1 MNFSKVN
8 IQDLQ
13 LDHSIEV
20 DPSTGRAT
28 SVVAVPLPDGRN
40 GLTPTLSLSYSSSS
54 RNSALGIGWNL
65 NGLPFVSVDT
75 TKGLPQY
82 DGKDKYAFN
91 GTSILEPQRIKDGSV
106 WKPRVDETAD
116 FYIHYYRLKIEASF
130 TRFEKWVRKSDGQI
144 HWRTRSKDNVLSI
157 YGHDSSGITKIF
169 DPKKSHKVFT
179 WLLEVQYDNL
189 GNSVQYLYK
198 KEDGN
203 DINAALPYESSR
215 LKHFKEEGFSQRYP
229 YKILYGNTRPSLADT
244 PNSVDNKWLYEVVF
258 DYGQLE
264 NRPYTN
270 TEPQNGREWKSRLDP
285 FSIYTPGF
293 EIRTYRLCKRILI
306 YHHFDELAAASS
318 LTGIFTCDFNEE
330 STGTTLA
337 RVSYTGVR
345 KDLLTGVYSEKKL
358 PELSFAYSQPQLG
371 RSFNNVTRN
380 TLANVPEGFNH
391 PQTRW
396 IDLFGEGI
404 PGILTESAATW
415 YYKQNCGGGEF
426 GKQSTVIQKPS
437 QNLGTYALGD
447 FDNDGN
453 LNLFSLQ
460 GRQAGYYE
468 YNRDR
473 EQWSG
478 FKPFKSIPQVGHT
491 KLLDIDADGLADLVV
506 ECDDR
511 IICYPFK
518 GKEGFEKPFEFAKPR
533 SHRGEY
539 APTLGDKLSLDY
551 FMADMTGDGLPDQVR
566 ITNGQVVYYPNLG
579 NGHFGQ
585 GVLMENAPVI
595 DFDNAFDAS
604 RIRLYDLDGSGT
616 TDIVYIANGEL
627 RCWHNASGNKFIEG
641 VTVRGLPYI
650 DNISSAVILD
660 LLGEGTPCLVWSNSL
675 TSFQQNAVQYLE
687 LTNGVKPRLLIS
699 LKNGMGNE
707 VQIEYGHSSAHYLI
721 AKESDSPWISKIP
734 HHFTVADKK
743 VVLDHIT
750 NTRFETQFKYRDGHY
765 DDNERTFVVFG
776 LVEQY
781 DTALFA
787 NVSDTQDPT
796 HAQPRYVKTW
806 LHNGVFGWDERR
818 SKQYYQGDSLQ
829 PLLLA
834 QFFEQPD
841 ALDSEEFAQG
851 YHCLAGKI
859 LRQEIYAADFQGI
872 PEDHPYQINQT
883 GYCIRRLQ
891 PKGPSSDSCFY
902 GYQTESL
909 SIAYEKNPGDPKISH
924 HLSLLVNNYGDIEK
938 EVSIAYARRSTAPG
952 RLPAQ
957 SRDYITAASHRFALT
972 DGLNQYRTGTLYET
986 LDYEINHLAHDIN
999 DLVSYR
1005 QTQNA
1010 FDGLIGG
1017 AVSFDQPL
1025 SHGGASTARLLS
1037 WNRTLFWSSALDA
1050 VLPLGQTG
1058 SVLLAHHEETA
1069 CFNDKVITNTYSAR
1083 VLPSMLS
1090 STEEGH
1096 YIPKDGYWWQ
1106 HTAVSYF
1113 DGARSFF
1120 SLNRVERQAGQAT
1133 VYKYDPYFLN
1143 VVEITDPLG
1152 NVTRGEIDY
1161 NNVEPFRL
1169 IDPNDNVSEVLYDA
1183 LGVTVV
1189 TSYQGTVL
1197 GDGGAVHKYGNGL
1210 VKDYTRRNDETFDN
1224 ILNNPGQFLQ
1234 EAATFSFYDCDA
1246 WLREGKPLT
1255 SIQLTRENLIHN
1267 GKGGTDHS
1275 TRLQVEL
1282 GYQDGFGRI
1291 IQSKRKV
1298 EDGPA
1303 IHRQP
1308 DGNVVLDAS
1317 GVPELAHTSNRWLV
1331 TGHIV
1336 YNNKVQPVRQFEPFY
1351 SSAFAF
1357 ESDAVLARYGVA
1369 TQNYYDALGRVH
1381 RTDFPNKTFTEVKF
1395 SAWDVQSFDQNDT
1408 VDRSLYRVFREFQ
1421 PPTSPERMALDRSL
1435 AHKDTPD
1442 SVQLDPLG
1450 REIVV
1455 IKTNN
1460 DGTIRKI
1467 EHTYDINGNVA
1478 EITDARGLK
1487 AFQYKRDMLGRQLYE
1502 KSIDAGEK
1510 WSFHTNLDQTI
1521 HLWDSRNVHQ
1531 KTHYDPL
1538 GRVLTVRVD
1547 GALGLNQ
1554 ITERFVYG
1562 EDASV
1567 TSAKEKNLRGALVKH
1582 YDQAGI
1588 QELLVAFPGGIPSK
1602 TERQLLAQFTTEP
1615 NWDNPASVAL
1625 AAERYASE
1633 YAYDAL
1639 GRPVEQKLP
1648 DHTTRKYIFNQ
1659 GGGVQK
1665 VLVSTSDGVLN
1676 EMEVLKATT
1685 YDAKGLRQSALLGNN
1700 VEVGYTYDTE
1710 TFRMNR
1716 LRARRT
1722 SGVARLYQD
1731 IHYTYDPVG
1740 NLIHCVD
1747 EAQQP
1752 AAANP
1757 KVLEGLNVSAHSE
1770 FTYDAFYQLI
1780 EAKGRVHQVLLQH
1793 DYADRSRDNGLPA
1806 DWGQG
1811 TRHITLNN
1819 GASVERYTRSYQ
1831 YDLASNIKSIRH
1843 QGASQT
1849 WNTQI
1854 WTSATSN
1861 RSMPQFDLNGAEI
1874 SNPESHFDANGNC
1887 IAMPHLR
1894 SLKWNYRNNISKAVV
1909 IDRSAEG
1916 KPNDEEYYVYGG
1928 DGMRVRKIAQR
1939 VIDVANATIELTE
1952 KIYLDGCEIK
1962 RTTRGGTEV
1971 LKRFTS
1977 QISDGTNNLALIH
1990 AWQTDSQALETDDVT
2005 QKKIHYQLSNHLGSV
2020 SLELDGNGDVIT
2032 YEEYFPY
2039 GGTAFVAGRNRR
2051 DIDLKDYRYCG
2062 RERDGVTGFYYFGF
2076 RYYAHWMGGWL
2087 SPDPVGPEDS
2097 ENLYL
2102 YVHNNPINLVDPNGL
2117 QSTDATT
2124 AINDLLGRY
2133 HFTEAP
2139 RVSTSREETPNGG
2152 MIERLN
2158 ARGLEVRG
2166 SDVYEVSISIRA
2178 DRSET
2183 GEILSLRAEAIETQR
2198 TDLYASIPLEGGI
2211 PEIHQRETPLF
2222 PLPVIPPASRPRRS
2236 GGSRRRRPVDAPPPE
2251 PSDTPPPTEPEVT
2264 TPEPEVENQ
2273 DEPEPQNVPE
2283 SERSHS
2289 TGGADERTEPRR
2301 PSLPTSGA
2309 PFAGSELA
2317 RRNPHGFTLEVPN
2330 NFDAEKI
2337 GMYTDRIRTD
2347 RGVGNR
2353 SAVPGERL
2361 TPRGSD
2367 VTDVIRRDNAD
2378 LLDDWVDAET
2388 AAGRTRP
2395 VGHHVDHGV
2404 ELQHIIRGNSTGGAN
2419 TVRFEDHRFQ
2429 PGNVNTSQGASA
2441 MHTRTSSVA
2450 NGAPVDIPAGG
2461 VARTQDIGLLRNSE
2475 RLRSFGRGAGHF
2487 FTMGG
2492 PLLSLYGASQIS
2504 DQRVRSVA
2512 YTTVGIETIGVG
2524 AYYYGRYGLN
2534 GVNGFSNGLRFMS
2547 VGSRFMR
2554 VGGGVGMIVTSTY
2567 SGYEHYQQ
2575 GEYGV
2580 LLGDAA
2586 GTGLGYMMLTQSAST
2601 PIVAVTGTA
2610 MVANYAG
2617 DYVESRV
2624 TPEYGRGAGITA
2636 GTATGLGIGA
2646 VIGGG
2651 LVAFGLVSNPVGWA
2665 ILAVGGIAGF
2675 IGAVW

>member
-1 MNFSKVN
+1 MGNWKT
-8 IQDLQ
+8 D
-13 LDHSIEV
+13 
-20 DPSTGRAT
+20 
-28 SVVAVPLPDGRN
+28 
-40 GLTPTLSLSYSSSS
+40 LTPIPSRKMEESGKVGLILSRYTHPAS
-54 RNSALGIGWNL
+54 RYEPIG
-65 NGLPFVSVDT
+65 F
-75 TKGLPQY
+75 
-82 DGKDKYAFN
+82 A
-91 GTSILEPQRIKDGSV
+91 E
-106 WKPRVDETAD
+106 
-116 FYIHYYRLKIEASF
+116 
-130 TRFEKWVRKSDGQI
+130 
-144 HWRTRSKDNVLSI
+144 
-157 YGHDSSGITKIF
+157 
-169 DPKKSHKVFT
+169 
-179 WLLEVQYDNL
+179 
-189 GNSVQYLYK
+189 
-198 KEDGN
+198 
-203 DINAALPYESSR
+203 
-215 LKHFKEEGFSQRYP
+215 
-229 YKILYGNTRPSLADT
+229 
-244 PNSVDNKWLYEVVF
+244 
-258 DYGQLE
+258 
-264 NRPYTN
+264 
-270 TEPQNGREWKSRLDP
+270 
-285 FSIYTPGF
+285 
-293 EIRTYRLCKRILI
+293 RILI
-306 YHHFDELAAASS
+306 YHHFEELAAASS
-318 LTGIFTCDFNEE
+318 LTGIFTCDFNED

-345 KDLLTGVYSEKKL
+345 KDLLTGIYSEKKL

-660 LLGEGTPCLVWSNSL
+660 LLGESTPCLVWSNSL

-707 VQIEYGHSSAHYLI
+707 VQIEYGHSSAHYLK

-909 SIAYEKNPGDPKISH
+909 SIAYEKNHGDPKISH

-1069 CFNDKVITNTYSAR
+1069 CFNDKVITDTYSAR

-1106 HTAVSYF
+1106 HTAVSHF
-1113 DGARSFF
+1113 DGATGFF

-1234 EAATFSFYDCDA
+1234 ETATFSFYDCDA

-1255 SIQLTRENLIHN
+1255 TIQLTRENLIHN

-1308 DGNVVLDAS
+1308 DGNVVLDAL

-1331 TGHIV
+1331 TGHLV

-1421 PPTSPERMALDRSL
+1421 PATSPERMALDRSL
-1435 AHKDTPD
+1435 AHKDTPE

-1467 EHTYDINGNVA
+1467 ENSYDINGNVA

-1487 AFQYKRDMLGRQLYE
+1487 AFQYKRDMLGRQLHE
-1502 KSIDAGEK
+1502 ISIDAGEK
-1510 WSFHTNLDQTI
+1510 WSFHNNLDQTI

-1531 KTHYDPL
+1531 RTHYDPL
-1538 GRVLTVRVD
+1538 GRVLTVHVD

-1562 EDASV
+1562 EDGSV

-1588 QELLVAFPGGIPSK
+1588 QELLLAFPGGIPSK

-1648 DHTTRKYIFNQ
+1648 DHTTRKYVFNQ

-1665 VLVSTSDGVLN
+1665 VLVSTSDGMLN

-1700 VEVGYTYDTE
+1700 VELGYTYDTE

-1752 AAANP
+1752 AAVNP

-1780 EAKGRVHQVLLQH
+1780 EAKGRVHQALLQH
-1793 DYADRSRDNGLPA
+1793 DYTDRSRENGLPA

-1831 YDLASNIKSIRH
+1831 YDLAGNIKSIRH

-1854 WTSATSN
+1854 WASATSN
-1861 RSMPQFDLNGAEI
+1861 RSLPQFDLNGAEI
-1874 SNPESHFDANGNC
+1874 SNPESHFDASGNC
-1887 IAMPHLR
+1887 IVMPHLR
-1894 SLKWNYRNNISKAVV
+1894 SLEWNYRNNISKALV
-1909 IDRSAEG
+1909 IDRSAQG

-1928 DGMRVRKIAQR
+1928 DGMRVRKITQR

-1952 KIYLDGCEIK
+1952 KIYVDGCEIK
-1962 RTTRGGTEV
+1962 RITRNGTEV

-1990 AWQTDSQALETDDVT
+1990 AWQTDSQALEIDDVT
-2005 QKKIHYQLSNHLGSV
+2005 QKKIHYQLGNHLGSA
-2020 SLELDGNGDVIT
+2020 SMELDENGDVIT

-2051 DIDLKDYRYCG
+2051 DVDLKDYRYCEK
-2062 RERDGVTGFYYFGF
+2062 ERDGVTGFYYFGF

-2102 YVHNNPINLVDPNGL
+2102 YVHNNPINLVDANGL
-2117 QSTDATT
+2117 QSSQVQIRMLSSPAGLPDQLREASSSSGYVFFIEGIPVRYDYSLREIVRLAQETGKTIQVYDRSATETFRQFEMDSSDANYEAYRTLMFDIEAGLETEFQGVDFKIQWHEFSTSELPERTDDHATDASGRT
-2124 AINDLLGRY
+2124 ADSNGKDNSTDTNNGANLKTNEGSGKGKAGKGEGASSVAGRAQG
-2133 HFTEAP
+2133 TGSTNKPGSRGGNATGNGQPGGQVGGSPANGTVDGTQDGREGGTGNQPGSGGQGQGTQQGESNPTGQDQQQNPQQSGQPGQGGDP
-2139 RVSTSREETPNGG
+2139 RTNFLDDITRVAGYFNLEFGG
-2152 MIERLN
+2152 N
-2158 ARGLEVRG
+2158 
-2166 SDVYEVSISIRA
+2166 
-2178 DRSET
+2178 ET
-2183 GEILSLRAEAIETQR
+2183 GTGEA
-2198 TDLYASIPLEGGI
+2198 GGI
-2211 PEIHQRETPLF
+2211 PGGMDLF
-2222 PLPVIPPASRPRRS
+2222 GWRPPMWVRRTLQ
-2236 GGSRRRRPVDAPPPE
+2236 VAYIA
-2251 PSDTPPPTEPEVT
+2251 TTIVT
-2264 TPEPEVENQ
+2264 TIIPIGKAALAAKVAIQGALKVGLRATARQLLIRAAALIPSRAAIRGALTRIKGSIGSGLSRLGGLFRKKTIASAGFKGSGEGLLSVSTLTRRQKLIHDALSQQGSILQLPKRGVSMNDLRSIGRVTG
-2273 DEPEPQNVPE
+2273 DEY
-2283 SERSHS
+2283 SM
-2289 TGGADERTEPRR
+2289 
-2301 PSLPTSGA
+2301 
-2309 PFAGSELA
+2309 
-2317 RRNPHGFTLEVPN
+2317 FTL
-2330 NFDAEKI
+2330 
-2337 GMYTDRIRTD
+2337 GGRRT
-2347 RGVGNR
+2347 
-2353 SAVPGERL
+2353 
-2361 TPRGSD
+2361 
-2367 VTDVIRRDNAD
+2367 
-2378 LLDDWVDAET
+2378 
-2388 AAGRTRP
+2388 
-2395 VGHHVDHGV
+2395 
-2404 ELQHIIRGNSTGGAN
+2404 IIRGTGN
-2419 TVRFEDHRFQ
+2419 EVRVSEDIFKNIVSGKYGKWSGHTHP
-2429 PGNVNTSQGASA
+2429 PGYSLTPG
-2441 MHTRTSSVA
+2441 
-2450 NGAPVDIPAGG
+2450 PADRPFLQTLGQIRSG
-2461 VARTQDIGLLRNSE
+2461 IWGDEGFKVFGHLPSDDSLIQSEIARKIWSR
-2475 RLRSFGRGAGHF
+2475 
-2487 FTMGG
+2487 
-2492 PLLSLYGASQIS
+2492 LYGS
-2504 DQRVRSVA
+2504 
-2512 YTTVGIETIGVG
+2512 
-2524 AYYYGRYGLN
+2524 
-2534 GVNGFSNGLRFMS
+2534 
-2547 VGSRFMR
+2547 
-2554 VGGGVGMIVTSTY
+2554 
-2567 SGYEHYQQ
+2567 
-2575 GEYGV
+2575 
-2580 LLGDAA
+2580 
-2586 GTGLGYMMLTQSAST
+2586 
-2601 PIVAVTGTA
+2601 
-2610 MVANYAG
+2610 
-2617 DYVESRV
+2617 
-2624 TPEYGRGAGITA
+2624 
-2636 GTATGLGIGA
+2636 
-2646 VIGGG
+2646 
-2651 LVAFGLVSNPVGWA
+2651 
-2665 ILAVGGIAGF
+2665 
-2675 IGAVW
+2675 